1 MNIMLHRC
9 RFVLVAVVAA
19 LFAATT
25 THNVVAFSVS
35 KMLIQRTQVGPTTLS
50 MAASSSSSSVS
61 SSSSTDSKKTKRKEV
76 VSVSD
81 PR

>member
-1 MNIMLHRC
+1 MNIMLDRS
-9 RFVLVAVVAA
+9 RLVLAVVVA

-25 THNVVAFSVS
+25 THDVAAFSVS
-35 KMLIQRTQVGPTTLS
+35 KMLFQRSKVGPTTLS
-50 MAASSSSSSVS
+50 MAASSSSSSA
-61 SSSSTDSKKTKRKEV
+61 SSSSTESKKTKRKEV